1 MKDELSEET
10 LVQAPASAVW
20 SAYRGLELGRLTDK
34 LLGHVVGKVEVI
46 EGDGGVGTIVKLTF
60 PVSMI
65 LSGTSGGFMKEIFRI
80 MDDEKRVKETE
91 VIEGGYIDLGF
102 DVYRIRLEIIEK
114 DAESTIIRSTVK
126 YEFDDIKTE
135 LASLVTVKPLQ
146 TMAEEIGKYVSEK
159 KYDA

>member
-60 PVSMI
+60 PGISI
-65 LSGTSGGFMKEIFRI
+65 T
-80 MDDEKRVKETE
+80 
-91 VIEGGYIDLGF
+91 DL
-102 DVYRIRLEIIEK
+102 I
-114 DAESTIIRSTVK
+114 
-126 YEFDDIKTE
+126 
-135 LASLVTVKPLQ
+135 
-146 TMAEEIGKYVSEK
+146 
-159 KYDA
+159 

>member
-20 SAYRGLELGRLTDK
+20 SAYRGLELGRLVDK

-60 PVSMI
+60 P
-65 LSGTSGGFMKEIFRI
+65 GTSGGYMKEIFRI

-91 VIEGGYIDLGF
+91 MIEGGYIDLGF

-126 YEFDDIKTE
+126 YEFDDTKTE

-146 TMAEEIGKYVSEK
+146 TMAEEIGKHVSEK
-159 KYDA
+159 KYDANNL